1 MTTAEI
7 KLKYA
12 LKEYFEDCHK
22 EGYPLEDAMDD
33 LEKIVKDTIDQQCTD
48 NPITLKH

>member
-12 LKEYFEDCHK
+12 LKEFFEDCHR

-33 LEKIVKDTIDQQCTD
+33 LEKIVKETINQQCED
-48 NPITLKH
+48 NEIELKH